1 MRPALPRPDMRRVV
15 VLFPSGLTLG
25 NLFFGVFA
33 IVAASRM
40 EFRQAGWYV
49 VLGGICDAFDG
60 RVARATNSEGRFG
73 EELDSLASLSSDEV
87 RSKRRAKYLE
97 IA

>member
-1 MRPALPRPDMRRVV
+1 MIERIVAEPVGGAHRQPAEVIA
-15 VLFPSGLTLG
+15 TLG
-25 NLFFGVFA
+25 
-33 IVAASRM
+33 AA
-40 EFRQAGWYV
+40 
-49 VLGGICDAFDG
+49 L
-60 RVARATNSEGRFG
+60 G

>member
-40 EFRQAGWYV
+40 EFR
-49 VLGGICDAFDG
+49 
-60 RVARATNSEGRFG
+60 
-73 EELDSLASLSSDEV
+73 
-87 RSKRRAKYLE
+87 
-97 IA
+97 